1 MKIKNALYHE
11 PIRKL
16 FLDTFIKRRIS
27 NRIIGKFADSRASA
41 SVIKEFEKIYH
52 INRSLFEKPYN
63 DGFHT
68 LNEFF
73 TREYLSE
80 VITKAFPKNPN
91 GSLLSPAEGF
101 LSIQTNINPVSIVQA
116 KGFTYSLDEFLGEGA
131 EKYDHGTMMRIRL
144 TPREYHHVHYID
156 NGIITMFRNINGS
169 YYTSDYPAISRIK
182 KVYCKSHRHITEI
195 KTENFG
201 TIAYAEIGA
210 TFVGTIIQN
219 NEFGDFVQYGD
230 KKSRFKFGG
239 STLILLFEKGRL
251 NLDKRLD
258 ELVNNDREIYAG
270 LGEVLGRRL

>member
-1 MKIKNALYHE
+1 MKNVLYYE
-11 PIRKL
+11 PLKKL

-41 SVIKEFEKIYH
+41 SVIKKFEKIYH
-52 INRSLFEKPYN
+52 IDRSLFEKPYN

-73 TREYLSE
+73 TRDYLNE
-80 VITKAFPKNPN
+80 VITKAFPKNPSRN
-91 GSLLSPAEGF
+91 LLSPAEGF
-101 LSIQTNINPVSIVQA
+101 LSIHSDIKPACIIQA
-116 KGFTYSLDEFLGEGA
+116 KGFTYSLDEFLGGGA

-156 NGIITMFRNINGS
+156 NGIITLFRNIKGS
-169 YYTSDYPAISRIK
+169 YYTSDYPATNKIK

-201 TIAYAEIGA
+201 TIAYVEIGA

-251 NLDKRLD
+251 SLNKRLD
-258 ELVNNDREIYAG
+258 ELVNSDREIYTG